1 MIVSASILASD
12 FSRLA
17 EEILAVQ
24 KAGADW
30 IHLDIMDGHFVPN
43 FTFGPPVI
51 KKLRSITNLFY
62 DAHLMILHPENLL
75 QEFIDTG
82 VNSITLHF
90 EQNPKLQQL
99 LDKIKSAQ
107 IKTGIAI
114 NPKTPVT
121 EILPYLNQVDMV
133 LIMTVEAGFGGQ
145 KLIPNTLDK
154 VKYLRN
160 LRQQNPNLYKFLIQ
174 VDGGI
179 NKETIE
185 MVKGAGVDVIVA
197 GSFIFGNK
205 DYKIPIQILHQ

>member
-30 IHLDIMDGHFVPN
+30 IHLDVMDGHFVPN
-43 FTFGPPVI
+43 FTFGPPII
-51 KKLRSITNLFY
+51 KKLRPVTNLFY

-82 VNSITLHF
+82 VNSITLHV
-90 EQNPKLQQL
+90 EENPKLPDL
-99 LDKIKSAQ
+99 LNKIKNFH
-107 IKTGIAI
+107 IKTGVAI

-121 EILPYLNQVDMV
+121 DIIPFLNQVDMV
-133 LIMTVEAGFGGQ
+133 LVMTVEAGFGGQ
-145 KLIPNTLDK
+145 KLIPSTLEK

-160 LRQQNPNLYKFLIQ
+160 LRQKNPNQYKYLIQ

-179 NKETIE
+179 NRETFD
-185 MVKGAGVDVIVA
+185 MVKEAEVDVIVA
-197 GSFIFGNK
+197 GSYIFGSK
-205 DYKIPIQILHQ
+205 EYKIPIEILHK